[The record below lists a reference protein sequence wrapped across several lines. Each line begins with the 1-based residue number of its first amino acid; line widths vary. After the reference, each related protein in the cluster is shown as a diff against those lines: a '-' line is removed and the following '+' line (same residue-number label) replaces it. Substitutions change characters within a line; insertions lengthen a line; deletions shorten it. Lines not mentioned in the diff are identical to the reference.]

1 MTLFRASHLRRTFL
15 WRWWNFLCFIARG
28 VRIHPTTVIDGRSE
42 QITLNRGAK
51 IGARVNI
58 RLSAS
63 GELVLSNDV
72 WLSHDVEIESSEK
85 ITIGAGTTV
94 QRRATING
102 SVSIGS
108 GCIIA
113 PNVFISSGTHP
124 FRVYPEKTIREQE
137 RLIIEERGDLS
148 SLDRPIS
155 IGDDCWLGVNVVICP
170 GVNIGRGSVVGA
182 NSVVLKDIPE
192 NTVCAGVPANIVG
205 SR

>member
-15 WRWWNFLCFIARG
+15 WRWWNFLRFISRG
-28 VRIHPTTVIDGRSE
+28 VRIHPTAVIDGRSE

-124 FRVYPEKTIREQE
+124 FRVYPEKP
-137 RLIIEERGDLS
+137 S
-148 SLDRPIS
+148 
-155 IGDDCWLGVNVVICP
+155 
-170 GVNIGRGSVVGA
+170 
-182 NSVVLKDIPE
+182 
-192 NTVCAGVPANIVG
+192 G
-205 SR
+205 SRSD